1 MSTATTTLYR
11 NTARDPPTAIS
22 KELSAASVLAVG
34 TASFNTGLA
43 APPAPPPPHRALAPT
58 PPTFVSPQNHAQ
70 GNINADNAAATAMRA
85 LGNIDLLAQIS
96 CDVVSG
102 GSGVTA
108 RMNPAKPVVPQR
120 SAQPPASQPLLPAPA
135 SPAPASPAPAPG
147 STLPLGGYQLSH
159 QQQQQQQLQMQL
171 HLQQQMQLQ
180 HQLRQQQQQQQLQLQ
195 YQMHLQQQQQQLAQV
210 VGGSHTFQS
219 LNSDAFYPVMDTNK
233 SSVAKRA
240 KSKKSAPQSLSRHPS
255 PKKMSKK
262 DMTPEELKR
271 EVLDKNRQAAKAY
284 RKRKRDKEIVLRERV
299 ADLERQLQQYKE
311 ILRSHQIPDLVR

>member
-1 MSTATTTLYR
+1 MSTAANR

-43 APPAPPPPHRALAPT
+43 APPAPPPQRASAPT
-58 PPTFVSPQNHAQ
+58 PPTAQ
-70 GNINADNAAATAMRA
+70 GNNNADNAAATAMRA

-108 RMNPAKPVVPQR
+108 RMNPAKPVVPQP
-120 SAQPPASQPLLPAPA
+120 SDQPPASQPLL
-135 SPAPASPAPAPG
+135 PAPASPAPAPG

-233 SSVAKRA
+233 SSIAKRA

-255 PKKMSKK
+255 PKKISKK